1 MDIWLKICLTFV
13 VSHKVKMKR
22 LVVNTTC
29 VELAKPSNQQYR
41 LTCRQLDYHCLLDD
55 TYTQEF
61 EVCREWKWIPEGN
74 CAYFNSYGE
83 GNIDGRLCISSPNL
97 FCPNARYSSAEST
110 KYSTC
115 YVKQNTHTISPTTS
129 SFQVGSDRSRSTSFL
144 FSVTTDKTSDRTWM
158 GMRVCIHVYIAI
170 AFGVLIPSLS
180 VVVLCFRY
188 RKATDGKKY
197 KNPSAEKSDDRIA
210 EQELLIHVGN
220 NKPEDRP
227 NMINGSKVYL
237 TVGENEDGNNKK
249 KDSADTSNM
258 PLESKKINNG
268 DVAKDELITF
278 DEKED
283 DKESTDVFDDTI
295 ESLQRIAPPT
305 DEQDTEL
312 CTKLFNLLAVE
323 GLNLSQEIM
332 GAIITSETRKSVK
345 ELVADK
351 NVLENL
357 ISDEVLPKECYWSIE
372 NVNCE
377 NSSIIHIL
385 HSLLRIHLNAN
396 DHPKSGWGNPVR
408 ETDFG
413 IGDDIER
420 LNRIYIIFRG
430 ISNPVTVSVESYIRL
445 LDIMIEALP
454 RLDPDAE
461 FKEDF
466 QIIVRKLTSI
476 EIPTLTQT
484 VVNTVKKKVLGFVN
498 RLS

>member
-1 MDIWLKICLTFV
+1 M
-13 VSHKVKMKR
+13 
-22 LVVNTTC
+22 
-29 VELAKPSNQQYR
+29 
-41 LTCRQLDYHCLLDD
+41 
-55 TYTQEF
+55 
-61 EVCREWKWIPEGN
+61 
-74 CAYFNSYGE
+74 
-83 GNIDGRLCISSPNL
+83 
-97 FCPNARYSSAEST
+97 
-110 KYSTC
+110 
-115 YVKQNTHTISPTTS
+115 
-129 SFQVGSDRSRSTSFL
+129 
-144 FSVTTDKTSDRTWM
+144 
-158 GMRVCIHVYIAI
+158 
-170 AFGVLIPSLS
+170 
-180 VVVLCFRY
+180 
-188 RKATDGKKY
+188 
-197 KNPSAEKSDDRIA
+197 
-210 EQELLIHVGN
+210 
-220 NKPEDRP
+220 
-227 NMINGSKVYL
+227 NGSEDYL
-237 TVGENEDGNNKK
+237 IVVENEVLDGNNEKK
-249 KDSADTSNM
+249 NMADTSNI
-258 PLESKKINNG
+258 PRESRKIKNG
-268 DVAKDELITF
+268 DVAKDELIIF

-312 CTKLFNLLAVE
+312 CTKLFNLLSVE

-357 ISDEVLPKECYWSIE
+357 ISGEVLPKECYWSIE
-372 NVNCE
+372 NVKSE

-385 HSLLRIHLNAN
+385 YSLIRIHLNAN

-408 ETDFG
+408 GTDIG

-445 LDIMIEALP
+445 LDIMIEAFT
-454 RLDPDAE
+454 RLDPDVE

-484 VVNTVKKKVLGFVN
+484 VVNRVKKKRF
-498 RLS
+498 